1 MSGPARKRARMRIR
15 SFETAPWFQAPP
27 ARRPFPLCG
36 ITVCIVALLCLARW
50 ATAAEVLVA
59 SARLERGRVLS
70 CKYLVGTRVVERQ
83 YLDAV
88 RGADQ
93 HGCPLVNFDQDAR
106 PAPVRAA
113 PFT

>member
-1 MSGPARKRARMRIR
+1 
-15 SFETAPWFQAPP
+15 
-27 ARRPFPLCG
+27 
-36 ITVCIVALLCLARW
+36 
-50 ATAAEVLVA
+50 
-59 SARLERGRVLS
+59 
-70 CKYLVGTRVVERQ
+70 LVGTRVVERQ